1 MKILI
6 VLNNRKITFSVMSF
20 LSLYLHLF
28 WEKHDCHGSVP
39 PLPQHRIFQLQK
51 ALNNKSQLA
60 HQIVFKAPVAR
71 SPSLLTTT
79 ITLLSNATHSEKYFT
94 KKSKDFF
101 AIRTQNLPKYLNL
114 GPLRLKVTGSNP
126 STAKSFKL
134 FCNVTKH

>member
-39 PLPQHRIFQLQK
+39 PLPQHRVFQLQK

-79 ITLLSNATHSEKYFT
+79 ITLLSNTTHSEKYFT

-101 AIRTQNLPKYLNL
+101 GIRTQNLPKYLN
-114 GPLRLKVTGSNP
+114 
-126 STAKSFKL
+126 
-134 FCNVTKH
+134 